1 MSRKTISKLLFLT
14 IAILVALVVIFLPI
28 TPRVDTPSENI
39 ATMVNRFVAG
49 EAEPQ
54 KPVSLIFGGDVMLGR
69 TVMTKSQDNNDY
81 LYPFRY
87 IADTMGEADIAF
99 VNLENPF
106 VNGCR
111 RDYSSMT
118 FCAVP
123 EMSEGLTFAG
133 IDVVTLAN
141 NHSRNYGQE
150 GIDTTLKV
158 LSEKNI
164 KVTGLG
170 ELVIIEK
177 NGTSFGF
184 LGFDF
189 LANPPSENDYA
200 LVRDSDSKVDVL
212 IVSPH
217 WGVEYESAT
226 DTQRSWSKRFV
237 SEGADL
243 IVGHHPHVVQSHEI
257 INGVPVY
264 YSLGNLVFDQMWSE
278 ETRSGMLL
286 KLSFREGKIE
296 STETINTYID
306 KWAQPVIEAK

>member
-1 MSRKTISKLLFLT
+1 M
-14 IAILVALVVIFLPI
+14 IAILVALVVFFLPI
-28 TPRVDTPSENI
+28 TPSVDMPSENI
-39 ATMVNRFVAG
+39 ATMVNRFVTG
-49 EAEPQ
+49 EPEPQ

-69 TVMTKSQDNNDY
+69 TVMTKSQDSNDY
-81 LYPFRY
+81 LYPFRHV
-87 IADTMGEADIAF
+87 ADTMGEADIAF

-141 NHSRNYGQE
+141 NHSRNYGQD

-158 LSEKNI
+158 LEEKGI
-164 KVTGLG
+164 KATGLN
-170 ELVIIEK
+170 ELVVIEK
-177 NGTSFGF
+177 EGISFGF

-189 LANPPSENDYA
+189 LANPPSENDYD

-217 WGVEYESAT
+217 WGVEYEGPTEA
-226 DTQRSWSKRFV
+226 QRAWAERFV

-243 IVGHHPHVVQSHEI
+243 IIGHHPHVVQSHEY
-257 INGVPVY
+257 INNVPVY

-296 STETINTYID
+296 SMETINTYID